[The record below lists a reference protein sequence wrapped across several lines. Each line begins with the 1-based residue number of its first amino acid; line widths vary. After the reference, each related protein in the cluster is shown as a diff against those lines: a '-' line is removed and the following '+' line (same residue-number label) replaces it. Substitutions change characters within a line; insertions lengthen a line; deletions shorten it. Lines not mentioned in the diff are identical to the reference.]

1 GDLVGTF
8 RYMAPE
14 RFRGQG
20 DARSDIYSLGL
31 TLYEL
36 LVLRPAFDAPDRI
49 ALSEQIRTLEPP
61 RPRALD
67 PRIPRDLETIV
78 LKAIEKDPRARYAS
92 AQALAEDL
100 GRFLDD
106 QPILA
111 RRVGPAEWYLR
122 WARRNPVIAVLGGAL
137 TAVLVI
143 ATIASM
149 VAAGRMA
156 ALAER

>member
-1 GDLVGTF
+1 
-8 RYMAPE
+8 M
-14 RFRGQG
+14 
-20 DARSDIYSLGL
+20 
-31 TLYEL
+31 
-36 LVLRPAFDAPDRI
+36 LRPAFEAPDRM

-106 QPILA
+106 RPILA
-111 RRVGPAEWYLR
+111 RRASAVEPYVR
-122 WARRNPVIAVLGGAL
+122 WARRNKGLA
-137 TAVLVI
+137 
-143 ATIASM
+143 AS
-149 VAAGRMA
+149 VPGSGSARSRPSGRA
-156 ALAER
+156 R